1 MNKSQ
6 QQDMVSLYH
15 LHSQLDRIEGQ
26 LKSTLPLTP
35 GQSYPARTQIA
46 LSYIHS
52 KAQQIACIAAGLR
65 NYK

>member
-6 QQDMVSLYH
+6 QQDMVSLCH

-52 KAQQIACIAAGLR
+52 KAQKIA
-65 NYK
+65 